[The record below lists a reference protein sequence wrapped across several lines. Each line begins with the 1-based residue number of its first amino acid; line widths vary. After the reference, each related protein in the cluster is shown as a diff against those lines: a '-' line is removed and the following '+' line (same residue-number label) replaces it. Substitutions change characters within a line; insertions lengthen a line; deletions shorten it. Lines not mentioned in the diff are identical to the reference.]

1 MKDSLYDFDDFDEL
15 FYGMKKKSSTS
26 SNKTQL
32 PTVEKMF
39 AEEINIPAK
48 SPTKVTETS
57 RENSPKR
64 NIRTARYSSTA
75 FKNQSVRETPPT
87 HTATEYEY
95 SPGGMFIKHVTVK
108 PWAAHIGI
116 YDKFRRDAVKY
127 HELHGKRTA
136 HVPFFSYLPRY
147 DNLNS
152 SQWAYYLYMRDCIT
166 EGTALP
172 EADISYVLLYI
183 YEIINLG
190 NAIIP
195 EHGAEILANV
205 WFLYRRIHPMLDKY
219 MSEWMADYCMMYSV
233 EIPHVLH
240 GHLAQLSLSST
251 VKEFYADGIIKYC
264 PSQLGLFLRL
274 ALSDYSASK
283 SRYASKYDNYEELC
297 NSVFDQTVD
306 EKFKSDRLF
315 SNRLIRHSRVTRAVF
330 CGAICASDVKKT
342 LELDLSSPFRSTESR
357 RVVTELAK
365 GAENAVR
372 AGLGIRAR
380 LSAPPLESSAASA
393 ASQKSDSPEYLEL
406 YDSPS
411 LELSS
416 EDAAELERVSWQNAA
431 RLTDSENCFDSFS
444 PFDTDTEYSDTELPF
459 GALTGGDNAESCTGE
474 FKTEKKNEVAERS
487 KCNENTP
494 CNNETNDENIHC
506 PSSPSDESLKE
517 QLGETLYSLIKLAAE
532 GKSFVQAC
540 RTAGIFADDAAGK
553 INECAAETIGDI
565 LLESVGADYTFV
577 EDYRELL

>member
-1 MKDSLYDFDDFDEL
+1 M
-15 FYGMKKKSSTS
+15 
-26 SNKTQL
+26 
-32 PTVEKMF
+32 
-39 AEEINIPAK
+39 
-48 SPTKVTETS
+48 
-57 RENSPKR
+57 
-64 NIRTARYSSTA
+64 
-75 FKNQSVRETPPT
+75 
-87 HTATEYEY
+87 
-95 SPGGMFIKHVTVK
+95 
-108 PWAAHIGI
+108 
-116 YDKFRRDAVKY
+116 
-127 HELHGKRTA
+127 
-136 HVPFFSYLPRY
+136 
-147 DNLNS
+147 
-152 SQWAYYLYMRDCIT
+152 
-166 EGTALP
+166 
-172 EADISYVLLYI
+172 
-183 YEIINLG
+183 
-190 NAIIP
+190 
-195 EHGAEILANV
+195 
-205 WFLYRRIHPMLDKY
+205 
-219 MSEWMADYCMMYSV
+219 
-233 EIPHVLH
+233 
-240 GHLAQLSLSST
+240 
-251 VKEFYADGIIKYC
+251 
-264 PSQLGLFLRL
+264 FLRL